1 MTTTSFARLTD
12 VPLRE
17 AWQNEARDFTP
28 WLVANLDHLSD
39 AVGLKLEPGETEVAV
54 EQFSADIVTTDEEG
68 SRVLV
73 ENQLGNSDHGH
84 LGQIMTYLAG
94 VEAKYVI
101 WVAPD
106 FEEAHRSAIRWLND
120 NTGDDFA
127 FFAVRVRVVRIDDSP
142 FAPVFEVV
150 EKPNSWKRALER
162 RVRQAD
168 SELATLREAFWNRY
182 LERHPGLFRP
192 TRYSN
197 VWLPMFPDESVLL
210 SMYVGS
216 RESGMFLRG
225 PRGTEGTD
233 LAAFMDKNAE
243 ALAQALG
250 PNQSR
255 RDGHYFGCSTKIAI
269 QEEKRWDELV
279 DWMEERR
286 LHYVGTLRSLA
297 RSGLELDAAG
307 KR

>member
-1 MTTTSFARLTD
+1 MTNSFARLTD
-12 VPLRE
+12 VPPRE

-28 WLVANLDHLSD
+28 WLVANMDHLSD

-68 SRVLV
+68 SRVLI

-94 VEAKYVI
+94 VGAKYVI

-120 NTGDDFA
+120 NTADDFA

-168 SELATLREAFWNRY
+168 SELARLRESFWNRY

-192 TRYSN
+192 TRHSN
-197 VWLPMFPDESVLL
+197 VWLPVFPDESVLL

-216 RESGMFLRG
+216 RTSGMFLRG
-225 PRGTEGTD
+225 PLGTEGTD
-233 LAAFMDKNAE
+233 LAAFMDNNAE
-243 ALAQALG
+243 ALEQAFG

-255 RDGHYFGCSTKIAI
+255 RDGHYFGCATKITI
-269 QEEKRWDELV
+269 QEEERWDEAI
-279 DWMEERR
+279 DWMEEQRQ
-286 LHYVGTLRSLA
+286 HYVRTLKSLA
-297 RSGLELDAAG
+297 RQELELDAAG
-307 KR
+307 KE